1 MDVPVRGTWRAG
13 RFCIAAL
20 DDYGRAV
27 GAHPAWRRLEASAQ
41 VRSFESHFSGE
52 EELVDSLKGY
62 HGVVLTRE
70 RTPMTASI
78 IEQLPRLELILTQG
92 TRLDN
97 TVIDIDAASRRS
109 VLVCGTD
116 SRAGTPS
123 TVELAWG
130 LIFAVLRRIPAAD
143 LALRRG
149 SWNPH
154 PGRGLG
160 GKTIGTVGL
169 GKSGS
174 RMVPIAKAFGMRV
187 LAWSTQLREKEAE
200 MLGATAVSRDT
211 LFGES
216 DVVSIHVR
224 LSARSRGYVNAED
237 LRRMKPTSILINTSR
252 GPIVDEVAL
261 VDALREHRIA
271 GAGLDVFSIEPL
283 PEEHPFRHLPTTVL
297 TPHVGYATDEFFDA
311 HVPELVEDV
320 HAFCVGRPIRVLN
333 PSRSR
338 GAADGR
344 VGE

>member
-224 LSARSRGYVNAED
+224 LERAIPR
-237 LRRMKPTSILINTSR
+237 
-252 GPIVDEVAL
+252 
-261 VDALREHRIA
+261 LRERRRSSEDEA
-271 GAGLDVFSIEPL
+271 YVDLDQYL
-283 PEEHPFRHLPTTVL
+283 QR
-297 TPHVGYATDEFFDA
+297 TDRRRS
-311 HVPELVEDV
+311 
-320 HAFCVGRPIRVLN
+320 G
-333 PSRSR
+333 PSRCAS
-338 GAADGR
+338 
-344 VGE
+344 